1 MIRDMGIMGNM
12 LFVVNCD
19 VSEHESFEDFNRL
32 LGKIRSEISLIIP
45 DPVVFTVSALYH
57 LFKARKEAENG
68 AGLPKKDEI
77 RLQQWETETEFTALS
92 MAERERF
99 ENVLHDKLTRE
110 RYALLLGNHAE
121 RMALVASGLSQWAA
135 MNREILSKDSHSAED
150 IIRKIVKNQEKTRKV
165 SDMIRSTLDG
175 AVKKVTDDIRKDVDS
190 FFDDRSGDILAGI
203 DQFIMSFEPS
213 YDTYYESGVVAGV
226 NQNLYLVYQD
236 FKTALDGFITESVT
250 PKLVGFIKK
259 QEEKILSDLDQ
270 MTRPYAN
277 MVENALKD
285 YGHAMGDFGIE
296 MVIPDRETMGTI
308 PDLET
313 LKSMVNL
320 KYQPAAQMMSYSA
333 KARVEALL
341 KFGMYNF
348 VSWLKKVFK
357 KKAMDRKSD
366 QVQALKDGLVTL
378 KRETLKNVHSHF
390 ISYRENIKFQ
400 YFFKLTDA
408 VANAFF
414 DLHTARFQAYVT
426 DLETLAALIRDK
438 KLNKETVLEDLANL
452 EKKVGDVQA
461 DISGLKE
468 RIAGL

>member
-1 MIRDMGIMGNM
+1 
-12 LFVVNCD
+12 
-19 VSEHESFEDFNRL
+19 
-32 LGKIRSEISLIIP
+32 
-45 DPVVFTVSALYH
+45 
-57 LFKARKEAENG
+57 
-68 AGLPKKDEI
+68 
-77 RLQQWETETEFTALS
+77 
-92 MAERERF
+92 
-99 ENVLHDKLTRE
+99 
-110 RYALLLGNHAE
+110 
-121 RMALVASGLSQWAA
+121 
-135 MNREILSKDSHSAED
+135 
-150 IIRKIVKNQEKTRKV
+150 
-165 SDMIRSTLDG
+165 
-175 AVKKVTDDIRKDVDS
+175 
-190 FFDDRSGDILAGI
+190 
-203 DQFIMSFEPS
+203 
-213 YDTYYESGVVAGV
+213 
-226 NQNLYLVYQD
+226 
-236 FKTALDGFITESVT
+236 
-250 PKLVGFIKK
+250 
-259 QEEKILSDLDQ
+259 
-270 MTRPYAN
+270 

-296 MVIPDRETMGTI
+296 MVIPDRETMGAI

-333 KARVEALL
+333 SVRVKALL
-341 KFGMYNF
+341 KFGVYNF
-348 VSWLKKVFK
+348 ISYLKKVFK

-452 EKKVGDVQA
+452 EKKVGDVQT

-468 RIAGL
+468 RITGL